1 MAGATR
7 LATVKRKAGRYHHGR
22 LKEALIV
29 AGRALLEQRGLK
41 GFTLRECARR
51 ARVSH
56 AAPAHHFNSV
66 EDLLAEIAAD
76 GFDELTAA
84 MEQSAARHKDATER
98 LAALGRGY
106 VEFALAN
113 RAVFQLMFDREARSE
128 DNARLEVA
136 AKAAHARLM
145 DTIAGVNPHSSP
157 GATQTMAD
165 LAWASV
171 HGFAMLALG
180 RQFRRTDFSLGRRL
194 NLLLDAVVA
203 AVAAAPPSDA
213 GGADA
218 RLGH

>member
-1 MAGATR
+1 MMRSAP
-7 LATVKRKAGRYHHGR
+7 VKRKAGRYHHGR
-22 LKEALIV
+22 LKETLIA

-51 ARVSH
+51 AKVSH

-84 MEQSAARHKDATER
+84 MERAAARHKDAAER
-98 LAALGRGY
+98 LAALGRAY

-113 RAVFQLMFDREARSE
+113 RAVFQLMFNREARSE
-128 DNARLEVA
+128 DNERLATA
-136 AKAAHARLM
+136 AKAAYLRL
-145 DTIAGVNPHSSP
+145 TAAIESVNPHRSP
-157 GATQTMAD
+157 TAKQTTAD

-180 RQFRRTDFSLGRRL
+180 QQLRRADLPFARRL
-194 NLLLDAVVA
+194 DTLLSALVTAI
-203 AVAAAPPSDA
+203 AAA
-213 GGADA
+213 
-218 RLGH
+218 